1 MRERI
6 GLLGGSFN
14 PIHLGHLAMAR
25 AAREALGLDRVLLVP
40 DGSPPHKS
48 RGLADRHDRL
58 AMVRLAAQDE
68 FEVSDMETERPGK
81 TYTVDTLEALRAQ
94 WPEAELWMIIGG
106 DTLGEIGGWKRA
118 ERVFSLCRFAAFR
131 REGLP
136 FPQPPEGAEV
146 TPLSAA
152 IPPISATAIRA
163 RIHKGLG
170 LEGWTPSA
178 VEDYIGAR
186 RLYDP
191 PEQLSGKAMRKRL
204 AATLPKKRMVHVE
217 GVEAVIR
224 ALARRWGADEK
235 KAALA
240 ALLHDCA
247 KGMDLPAMLAWAD
260 RWEVPLDSLRRTS
273 TALLHAPVGA
283 AMARA
288 EYGVTDPDVLH
299 AIRYH
304 NTGCVPMRLLDKL
317 LYLADMTEPSRRSLP
332 WLEALRAQMLEDL
345 DGALVQAMRHKLDY
359 ILARGGDVHP
369 DTSSALEAMENR
381 QTCQTREENG

>member
-25 AAREALGLDRVLLVP
+25 AAREALGLDRVLLMP

-273 TALLHAPVGA
+273 TPAACAGRCGDGPRGIRRDRPGRAARHTLPQHRLRADAPAGQAFIPGGHDRAVPSEPALAGSAAGADAGGFGRSAGAGHAP
-283 AMARA
+283 
-288 EYGVTDPDVLH
+288 
-299 AIRYH
+299 
-304 NTGCVPMRLLDKL
+304 
-317 LYLADMTEPSRRSLP
+317 
-332 WLEALRAQMLEDL
+332 
-345 DGALVQAMRHKLDY
+345 
-359 ILARGGDVHP
+359 
-369 DTSSALEAMENR
+369 
-381 QTCQTREENG
+381 